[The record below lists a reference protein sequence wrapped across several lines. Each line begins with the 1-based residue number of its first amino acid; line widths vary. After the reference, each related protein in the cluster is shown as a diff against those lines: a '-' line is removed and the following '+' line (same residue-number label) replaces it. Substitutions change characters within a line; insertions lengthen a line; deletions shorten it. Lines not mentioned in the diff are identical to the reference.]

1 MVGVKQYKLERMSE
15 QFLRL
20 PKNSAV
26 LSVTSKDDWMVLNVL
41 VDTTEYYDRERYF
54 IIVKNDTSVNGYTII
69 RYIGTVEIVNIVP
82 VVGEKERIINFH
94 VFEVE
99 KIYDRDEFTRQ
110 QLRAN
115 KLRARKTRESAE
127 LNGGVLPR
135 E

>member
-54 IIVKNDTSVNGYTII
+54 IIVKNDTSVDGYTII

-115 KLRARKTRESAE
+115 RTRARKAR
-127 LNGGVLPR
+127 
-135 E
+135 